1 MQNEK
6 ETGSI
11 PEHFGLS
18 LSGGGFRATLFHL
31 GMIRLLQETGLLHRL
46 RFVSGVSGGAILA
59 AHLGLNWT
67 RYIGDTASFDAAAQE
82 IVEFTQ
88 RDVRNRILRRWIV
101 GWLTIVPRLFLGW
114 SRVELL
120 RREYQTLYGEKR
132 LAEFPNVYQEQGPRT
147 ILQCASM
154 TTGLPSSFGRS
165 GLMLYKEKAEGRGI
179 GLEPDQELTTTTTLS
194 VAHGV
199 TASSAF
205 PPMFPPL
212 RIDHKLLRCSQLEFP
227 VAHDLTDGGVFDNM
241 GMDRPLRWFMLPG
254 HPHPADQLRTFLI
267 SDAEGAFNQTIG
279 SSWRYKFTLTRNVR
293 ATEILMRRATTLNW
307 KYLSGLNLDL
317 IRVPE
322 PAAETSIDGLESALA
337 IRTDLDRFSNVEV
350 EALLLA
356 GFRAAR
362 EALEKCRWIETDI
375 PDTPWRPVAA
385 PKVSDEER
393 KKLLE
398 KARYRRW
405 MPLFLPRT

>member
-1 MQNEK
+1 MESEK

-59 AHLGLNWT
+59 AHLGLNLT
-67 RYIGDTASFDAAAQE
+67 RYIGGTASFDAAAQE
-82 IVEFTQ
+82 IVAFTQ

-120 RREYQTLYGEKR
+120 RREYQTLYGKKK

-147 ILQCASM
+147 VLQCASM

-212 RIDHKLLRCSQLEFP
+212 RIDHKLLRCSQLKFP
-227 VAHDLTDGGVFDNM
+227 VAHDLTDGG
-241 GMDRPLRWFMLPG
+241 
-254 HPHPADQLRTFLI
+254 
-267 SDAEGAFNQTIG
+267 
-279 SSWRYKFTLTRNVR
+279 
-293 ATEILMRRATTLNW
+293 
-307 KYLSGLNLDL
+307 
-317 IRVPE
+317 
-322 PAAETSIDGLESALA
+322 
-337 IRTDLDRFSNVEV
+337 
-350 EALLLA
+350 
-356 GFRAAR
+356 
-362 EALEKCRWIETDI
+362 
-375 PDTPWRPVAA
+375 
-385 PKVSDEER
+385 
-393 KKLLE
+393 
-398 KARYRRW
+398 
-405 MPLFLPRT
+405 